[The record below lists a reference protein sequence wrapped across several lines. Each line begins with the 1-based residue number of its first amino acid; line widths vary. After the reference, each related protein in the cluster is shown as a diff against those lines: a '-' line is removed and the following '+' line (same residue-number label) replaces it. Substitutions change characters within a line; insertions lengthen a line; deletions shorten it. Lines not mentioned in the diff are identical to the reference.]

1 MKPNEQIVGT
11 AVRIEWEEKTGK
23 LFLVFEIIDEK
34 QKQEIKKTWT
44 QDIEFRLVDKNLVMK
59 DGE

>member
-1 MKPNEQIVGT
+1 MKSNEQVIGT
-11 AVRIEWEEKTGK
+11 AVRIEWEEATGK
-23 LFLVFEIIDEK
+23 LFLVFEIVDEK

-44 QDIEFRLVDKNLVMK
+44 QDIEFRLIEKNLVMK

>member
-11 AVRIEWEEKTGK
+11 AVRIEWEEKAGK